1 MAPAWVSCAAS
12 AGLTPPSGP
21 TITRMPPLP
30 GRPTSL
36 SATGP
41 AGSSSTA
48 RVVTSGSQARRD
60 CLAAWAAAA
69 RHRAR
74 ARSPRAPSQRVTQ
87 RCAAQGTIT
96 STPPS
101 VIRSTASGPWS
112 PLGRACATTRTGS
125 GRGSLRRARTL
136 SCNVPA
142 PAAVTTHS
150 ATSPAPSVRSARSP
164 TARRRTVAAC
174 RPSGP
179 SRTTVSAVSAAG
191 PVRKTGG
198 RESGSAAVEGIP
210 QPGEEALLAGREP
223 AGWRLLG
230 PESRQLLEQG
240 FLLLVELA
248 RRLDGH
254 VDDQVTPARGVQ
266 VPHPQPVHGDDLAG
280 LGSRADV
287 EFPGPVQGLDAQGGA
302 ECGRGHR
309 DGHRAVQVVGLALE
323 DRVRALDDLEE
334 EVTRRATARA
344 DLALAGQ
351 LDVGAVLD
359 PRGDPDLDGAPGAD
373 PAVGVTF
380 RAGPPDDRAE
390 PAAGRARPRGHHLS
404 EERAGDVADLATAAA
419 DVTGLRVGARRGAL
433 TGAGRADHR
442 GVHGQVPGRAERALG
457 QVEIHPY
464 GGVPA
469 PPGPAARATGG
480 RTGPE
485 KRVHDVAEREPGTE
499 AARPGRTGPR
509 QRVHAHVVHLAL
521 LGIGEHLVGL
531 RDLLEPLLRGDVGV
545 DVRVQFAGEP
555 AVRLLDVLLAGVP
568 RHTQGGVIVAGHY
581 DPARIWPTYRATAR
595 TAPIA
600 VG

>member
-1 MAPAWVSCAAS
+1 MAVATSPAEEVRSTVGPSRAITASARASSCAS

-21 TITRMPPLP
+21 TIRMMSPAA
-30 GRPTSL
+30 GNSSAL

-48 RVVTSGSQARRD
+48 MLAVATRRASSAVVTGSVTSGSQARRD

-69 RHRAR
+69 RHRAS
-74 ARSPRAPSQRVTQ
+74 ARSPRSPAQRVTQ

-101 VIRSTASGPWS
+101 VIRSTARGPRS
-112 PLGRACATTRTGS
+112 PLGSAWATTRAGS

-136 SCNVPA
+136 SSIVPA

-179 SRTTVSAVSAAG
+179 SRITVPAARAAG
-191 PVRKTGG
+191 SVRKTGG
-198 RESGSAAVEGIP
+198 REPGSAAVEGIP
-210 QPGEEALLAGREP
+210 QPGEEALLTGREP
-223 AGWRLLG
+223 AGRRLLG
-230 PESRQLLEQG
+230 PELRQLLEQG
-240 FLLLVELA
+240 LLLLIELG

-266 VPHPQPVHGDDLAG
+266 VPDPQPVHGDDLAG

-302 ECGRGHR
+302 ERGRGHR

-323 DRVRALDDLEE
+323 DGVRALDDLQE
-334 EVTRRATARA
+334 EVTRGATARP

-351 LDVGAVLD
+351 LDVGTVLD
-359 PRGDPDLDGAPGAD
+359 PRGDPDLDGAPGAN

-390 PAAGRARPRGHHLS
+390 PVAVRARPRGHHLP
-404 EERAGDVADLATAAA
+404 EERARDVADLAAAAA

-433 TGAGRADHR
+433 TGAGGADHR

-457 QVEIHPY
+457 QVEIHPD

-485 KRVHDVAEREPGTE
+485 ERVHDVAEREPGPAE

-531 RDLLEPLLRGDVGV
+531 RDLLEPFLRGDVGV
-545 DVRVQFAGEP
+545 DVRVQFAGGAP
-555 AVRLLDVLLAGVP
+555 VRL
-568 RHTQGGVIVAGHY
+568 
-581 DPARIWPTYRATAR
+581 
-595 TAPIA
+595 
-600 VG
+600 